1 MSEVKIINSAQIV
14 ADQNFDSYL
23 LKRGEQI
30 NLTRLD
36 PTLKQINIGVGWD
49 VIGFENEAPDL
60 DASVFLIDKTGKT
73 RIDEDFVFYNN
84 PKNLDGSVQ
93 HEGDNRTGAGTGDDE
108 TIFIDLIS
116 LPFEVSKA
124 VFVIS
129 IYDAALREQTFNNV
143 RNCFLRIV
151 NAENK
156 IELMRFNLDQE
167 FNDNPKATA
176 LIVGT
181 LNREGANW
189 FFEGTGTFE
198 SGGLAKIATDYGIL
212 VAL

>member
-1 MSEVKIINSAQIV
+1 MSEVKIINTAQHIV
-14 ADQNFDSYL
+14 GQDLDSYL

-30 NLTRLD
+30 NLTRID

-49 VIGFENEAPDL
+49 VVGFENEAPDL
-60 DASVFLIDKTGKT
+60 DASVFLLDKSGKT
-73 RIDEDFVFYNN
+73 RVDEDFVFYNN
-84 PKNLDGSVQ
+84 VKNLDGSVR
-93 HEGDNRTGAGTGDDE
+93 HEGDNRTGAGNGDDE
-108 TIFIDLIS
+108 NIYIDLMS
-116 LPFEVSKA
+116 LPFEIGKV

-129 IYDAALREQTFNNV
+129 IYDAAMRDQTFKNV
-143 RNCFLRIV
+143 RNCFLRIG
-151 NAENK
+151 NAETK

-181 LNREGANW
+181 LIREGANW
-189 FFEGTGTFE
+189 FFEGSGTFE
-198 SGGLAKIATDYGIL
+198 SGGLEKIATDYGII